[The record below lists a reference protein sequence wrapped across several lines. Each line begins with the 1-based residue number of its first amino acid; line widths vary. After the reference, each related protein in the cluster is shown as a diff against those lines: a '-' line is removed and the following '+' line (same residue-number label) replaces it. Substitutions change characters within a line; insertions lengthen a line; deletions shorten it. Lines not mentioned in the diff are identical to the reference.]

1 MKADGC
7 TKKDMALCMK
17 LRKNMKFKQY
27 KQKIR
32 GSSGASR
39 ALSTTAADNGAG
51 NAASDDTGQSRRSD
65 EDFCLASGQAG
76 ILAL

>member
-7 TKKDMALCMK
+7 SKKDIALCMK

-32 GSSGASR
+32 GSSGGSR
-39 ALSTTAADNGAG
+39 APSSTAAGRRPAD
-51 NAASDDTGQSRRSD
+51 AAEDTVTRSIFSEGD
-65 EDFCLASGQAG
+65 VQAADQAS
-76 ILAL
+76 ILEL